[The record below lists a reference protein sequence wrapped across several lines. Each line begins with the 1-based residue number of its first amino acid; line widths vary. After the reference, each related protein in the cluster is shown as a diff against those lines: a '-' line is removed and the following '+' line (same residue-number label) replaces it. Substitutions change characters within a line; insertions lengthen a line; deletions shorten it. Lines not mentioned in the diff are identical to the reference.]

1 MFATRQHALSQP
13 HSSAARSDCQLAWRS
28 RSTLAV
34 LLCLVLS
41 AAYASDPSSPPTD
54 HPTVGLKVD
63 GSTAY
68 LLDQTALAS
77 MPRTTV
83 KATAPGEQS
92 STWTGVALEDIVR
105 RACVASDDALHGRA
119 MARFVRVTGAD
130 GYQVV
135 FSAAELSAD
144 FGDTE
149 VLLADAR
156 DGKPLPPQSPFK
168 LVVPKDK
175 RVDRWVNY
183 VTTIEVVDASS
194 P

>member
-1 MFATRQHALSQP
+1 MFATRQHELSEP
-13 HSSAARSDCQLAWRS
+13 HSNVARCDRPLAGRS

-41 AAYASDPSSPPTD
+41 TAYATDPSSPPTG
-54 HPTVGLKVD
+54 HPTVRLGVD
-63 GSTAY
+63 GGTAY
-68 LLDQTALAS
+68 LLDQAALAS

-83 KATAPGEQS
+83 QAAAPGEQS
-92 STWTGVALEDIVR
+92 SIWIGVALEDIIR
-105 RACVASDDALHGRA
+105 RVCVASDDALHGRA

-144 FGDTE
+144 FGDIE
-149 VLLADAR
+149 VLLADSR
-156 DGKPLPPQSPFK
+156 DGKPLPPQGPFK